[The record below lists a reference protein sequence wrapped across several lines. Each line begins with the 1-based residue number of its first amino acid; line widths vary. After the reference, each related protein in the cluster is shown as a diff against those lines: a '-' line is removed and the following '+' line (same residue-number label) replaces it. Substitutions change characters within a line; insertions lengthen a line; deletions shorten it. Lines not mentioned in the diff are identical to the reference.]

1 MHRLETYLTP
11 NGVEALKL
19 VRAIRELPDFEGTR
33 RAECSALRNVNTM
46 DLKRIAVILSDEDV
60 NRG

>member
-1 MHRLETYLTP
+1 LTP